1 MRKYLKAILFLAAAV
16 ALMSVTALAA
26 DGEGICEVE
35 TYNSAVTVTPL
46 TAEGTEASENSEGV
60 YVGAVKVQVTY
71 TGAVKDSYYLV
82 LALTDGATT
91 PKEENIA
98 YIDQSTGAVDL
109 KVYPASLT
117 TGQTY
122 DVYLSS
128 NDGTLG
134 YTKVASFGYYAPY
147 TLGDVNNDNG
157 IDVSDAMAIINHIV
171 SKSTLEGN
179 SLLAADTNKDNNV
192 DVSDA
197 MLIINYIVGKISEL

>member
-82 LALTDGATT
+82 LALTFGFTLLASELAIGRKTRRSALHAYGALDKRFG
-91 PKEENIA
+91 PLGFI
-98 YIDQSTGAVDL
+98 
-109 KVYPASLT
+109 ASL
-117 TGQTY
+117 
-122 DVYLSS
+122 V
-128 NDGTLG
+128 
-134 YTKVASFGYYAPY
+134 P
-147 TLGDVNNDNG
+147 
-157 IDVSDAMAIINHIV
+157 
-171 SKSTLEGN
+171 
-179 SLLAADTNKDNNV
+179 
-192 DVSDA
+192 
-197 MLIINYIVGKISEL
+197 LIILPYYCSIGGWVMK